1 MKWLE
6 RFLGDDWHLHPAGGA
21 TGEAYIASQG
31 EKKIFIK
38 RNSSPFLAVLSAEG
52 IVPKLLWTKRIGN
65 GDVITAQQWIE
76 GRELKANEMVES
88 KVAMLL
94 GKIHRSTELLN
105 MFQRIGNKPLT
116 PSIIV
121 SNLQHTLN
129 RMQIVDEEIERG
141 IIFLFHQL
149 QFVSYDEHV
158 VCHGDINHN
167 NWIVDEDETL
177 YLIDWDGASVA
188 DPAIDLGLLLYLY
201 VPRSDWKNWL
211 QSYGIELTENLQI
224 RMRFY
229 VISQVIYEV
238 LTQIKRHDVREIERW
253 KQYLLQLMSE

>member
-6 RFLGDDWHLHPAGGA
+6 RFLGDDWRLHPAGGA
-21 TGEAYIASQG
+21 TGEAYIALQG
-31 EKKIFIK
+31 EKKIFVK

-52 IVPKLLWTKRIGN
+52 IVPKLLWTKRLGN
-65 GDVITAQQWIE
+65 GDVITAQQWVE
-76 GRELKANEMVES
+76 GRELKANEMVDS
-88 KVAMLL
+88 KVAVLL
-94 GKIHRSTELLN
+94 AKIHRSTELLN

-116 PSIIV
+116 PSSIV

-129 RMQIVDEEIERG
+129 GMQIVDEEIERG

-149 QFVSYDEHV
+149 QFVSYDKQV
-158 VCHGDINHN
+158 VCHCDIHHN

-188 DPAIDLGLLLYLY
+188 DPAMDLGLLLYLY
-201 VPRSDWKNWL
+201 VPKQDWEIWL
-211 QSYGIELTENLQI
+211 RSYGVELSEHLYV

-229 VISQVIYEV
+229 VISQVIFEIIS
-238 LTQIKRHDVREIERW
+238 QIKRHDEREIKRW
-253 KQYLLQLMSE
+253 KQYLLQLMNE